1 MGNREALL
9 EGAKRCLYEKGYART
24 TARDIATAAG
34 TSLAAIGYHYRST
47 EALLNAALFQVM
59 QQWGDEMSKALAT
72 DDLAD
77 AGPLERFEAAWTRI
91 IESFQAHRSLWSMQ
105 LEVVAQSQHQPE
117 VREQL
122 AAGLAEARLGL
133 AELFDA
139 SPTPASPAVNTAVG
153 AFHQA
158 LLTGVLTQWLI
169 DPEQAPSAAD
179 LALALRRMASSIT
192 PTAG

>member
-9 EGAKRCLYEKGYART
+9 DGAKRCLYEKGYART

-59 QQWGDEMSKALAT
+59 REWGDEMAKALTA
-72 DDLAD
+72 DDLDD
-77 AGPLERFEAAWTRI
+77 AGPLERFQGVWARI
-91 IESFQAHRSLWSMQ
+91 IESFRTQRALWAMQ
-105 LEVVAQSQHQPE
+105 LEVVTQSQRQPE
-117 VREQL
+117 IREQL
-122 AAGLAEARLGL
+122 AAGLSEAYLGL
-133 AELFDA
+133 AELFDTA
-139 SPTPASPAVNTAVG
+139 PAPATPAERAAVG

-169 DPEQAPSAAD
+169 DPEKAPSAAD
-179 LALALRRMASSIT
+179 LTAALRRIAGSIAT
-192 PTAG
+192 

>member
-47 EALLNAALFQVM
+47 EALLNAAMIQVM
-59 QQWGDEMSKALAT
+59 REWGDEMSRALAA

-77 AGPLERFEAAWTRI
+77 AGPLERFEAVWVRI
-91 IESFQAHRSLWSMQ
+91 LESFRANPGLWAMQ
-105 LEVVAQSQHQPE
+105 LEMVTQSQHQPE

-122 AAGLAEARLGL
+122 AAGLPAARLGL

-139 SPTPASPAVNTAVG
+139 SPTTATPAEAASFG

-158 LLTGVLTQWLI
+158 LLTGVITQWLI
-169 DPEQAPSAAD
+169 DPAHAPSAAD
-179 LALALRRMASSIT
+179 LVGALRRMAASI
-192 PTAG
+192 AG

>member
-9 EGAKRCLYEKGYART
+9 EGAKHCLYEKGYART
-24 TARDIATAAG
+24 TARDISTAAG

-47 EALLNAALFQVM
+47 EALLNAALFQIM
-59 QQWGDEMSKALAT
+59 KEWGDEMSQALAA
-72 DDLAD
+72 DDLAGT
-77 AGPLERFEAAWTRI
+77 GPLERFEAVWERI
-91 IESFQAHRSLWSMQ
+91 IDSFRSHRALWAMQ
-105 LEVVAQSQHQPE
+105 LEALTQSQHQPD
-117 VREQL
+117 VRAQLAGGL
-122 AAGLAEARLGL
+122 AAGRLGL
-133 AELFDA
+133 AELFDV
-139 SPTPASPAVNTAVG
+139 SPAPATPAVTAAVG

-179 LALALRRMASSIT
+179 LTAALRRVVTSIA